1 MYKLSAGIN
10 TGQLYAENPSVS
22 DFIKIEKD
30 CFKQQQKPRSTFSKL
45 LGKILGRFLILGRDA
60 PDLGYADAA
69 GSRDPGQI
77 HKFDMFRFLIALL
90 TYVNIELC

>member
-1 MYKLSAGIN
+1 MYKLSARIN
-10 TGQLYAENPSVS
+10 TGQLDAENPSVS

-45 LGKILGRFLILGRDA
+45 LGKILGRFRDA
-60 PDLGYADAA
+60 PDLEYADAA

-77 HKFDMFRFLIALL
+77 YKFDMFRFLIALL